1 MEVAEQNDF
10 KTYLFHKIWHQ
21 SFLYLTTFFS
31 KFLKVRSAGS
41 SSVQQYDDD
50 LLDINVMIISKLKL
64 TSMLIKTVAVISIHT
79 AHFTVLVGKSSTL
92 FLYSSQVYTDAFYL
106 ILIES
111 YAKNYNILAHIQ
123 QSSHSH
129 CYAPSFSTQWQKARN
144 FHHQCTSTHRFEFL
158 FLNRKMYLSKVKQ
171 RIILN
176 CVQRDWKQKDSIQ
189 LQNDFEL
196 FAKINFKTFF
206 RDFFWIPRR
215 TLRDAYNLFCV
226 HAHKISEILFH
237 TYIRT

>member
-1 MEVAEQNDF
+1 M
-10 KTYLFHKIWHQ
+10 T
-21 SFLYLTTFFS
+21 S
-31 KFLKVRSAGS
+31 KFFIFDNFFFQS
-41 SSVQQYDDD
+41 SWKFDQPDQVLFNSMMMTYV
-50 LLDINVMIISKLKL
+50 DINVNQNCS
-64 TSMLIKTVAVISIHT
+64 S
-79 AHFTVLVGKSSTL
+79 HFNSYCTFHVGKSSTL

-144 FHHQCTSTHRFEFL
+144 FHHQCTSTHRFQFL

-171 RIILN
+171 RIIFN